1 MIKAK
6 ENAYDQIALN
16 AEQENKEAGNELYRG
31 NELYKGNGLYKQ
43 YASVQIFNEYYM
55 YIFCQWILYELNIG

>member
-31 NELYKGNGLYKQ
+31 NGLYKQ
-43 YASVQIFNEYYM
+43 YASVQILSKYYM
-55 YIFCQWILYELNIG
+55 YISCR